1 MNPVL
6 TLKTTWM
13 IHLLYALSLLT
24 LPSGAYAGT
33 QDLSANDKAH
43 SEPVMNEHHSLEDYI
58 LTGLKYNPGLKSEWN
73 KYRAALSMP
82 VTQGALPDPMIS
94 YKSEK
99 LDSGEGEREIGLAQK
114 LPWFGRL
121 NLKAEKSSDMAKAAY
136 CDYLQSRLSLIQQIE
151 YYYFEYSL
159 LYESIRLVNDNL
171 LLLKNMDPIVQSR
184 IQGGGDQNNLIK
196 LQVEIG
202 RLENYLTTLNSKRP
216 ALSLKLSQL
225 LGIQSGL
232 LPWPQSPSTEL
243 VHIDARQSLQVMLAK
258 NPQLKKLQ
266 FLQMAARKATDIA
279 RSERFP
285 DFEIGMEYMI
295 PDRDMTNMTGEE
307 KDVRLMFKASLPLW
321 FSKNAAKIRET
332 RSFEDSLSLMEENTI
347 NDLTSK
353 HALLMFTI
361 EDSARQCLLYRD
373 TLISRA
379 KQSLNLT
386 ETSYQTG
393 KSSLLDVIDS
403 WRTLLQ
409 FELEYRQTVIRHKQS
424 LSELKLLEGSNEED
438 IDHV

>member
-1 MNPVL
+1 
-6 TLKTTWM
+6 
-13 IHLLYALSLLT
+13 
-24 LPSGAYAGT
+24 
-33 QDLSANDKAH
+33 
-43 SEPVMNEHHSLEDYI
+43 
-58 LTGLKYNPGLKSEWN
+58 
-73 KYRAALSMP
+73 
-82 VTQGALPDPMIS
+82 
-94 YKSEK
+94 
-99 LDSGEGEREIGLAQK
+99 
-114 LPWFGRL
+114 
-121 NLKAEKSSDMAKAAY
+121 
-136 CDYLQSRLSLIQQIE
+136 
-151 YYYFEYSL
+151 
-159 LYESIRLVNDNL
+159 
-171 LLLKNMDPIVQSR
+171 
-184 IQGGGDQNNLIK
+184 
-196 LQVEIG
+196 
-202 RLENYLTTLNSKRP
+202 
-216 ALSLKLSQL
+216 
-225 LGIQSGL
+225 
-232 LPWPQSPSTEL
+232 
-243 VHIDARQSLQVMLAK
+243 
-258 NPQLKKLQ
+258 
-266 FLQMAARKATDIA
+266 
-279 RSERFP
+279 
-285 DFEIGMEYMI
+285 
-295 PDRDMTNMTGEE
+295 
-307 KDVRLMFKASLPLW
+307 MFKASLPLW